1 MFMLLSILM
10 WSVISTIILIC
21 FVLYSIGVCMKFY
34 VSIVFLLFGLSIVPV
49 FAQEQQCSYL
59 APREVSFWQSLFSS
73 SIPLCWLP
81 DITISNE
88 SYHSSPERGDIEN
101 RKQQLKLLMNNAY
114 TALHDVSD
122 KQKKADLKSAISVWR
137 KELLA
142 LNYKMIVSYKNEYLE
157 KITGK

>member
-1 MFMLLSILM
+1 M
-10 WSVISTIILIC
+10 
-21 FVLYSIGVCMKFY
+21 
-34 VSIVFLLFGLSIVPV
+34 
-49 FAQEQQCSYL
+49 
-59 APREVSFWQSLFSS
+59 
-73 SIPLCWLP
+73 P